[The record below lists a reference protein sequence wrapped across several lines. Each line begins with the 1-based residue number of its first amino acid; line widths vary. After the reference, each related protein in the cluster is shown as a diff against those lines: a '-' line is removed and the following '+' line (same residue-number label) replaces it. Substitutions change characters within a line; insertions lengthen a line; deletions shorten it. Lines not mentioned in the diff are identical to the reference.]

1 MKRQILLIPLLILF
15 IGLSSMYAE
24 DKNVKEEQNDAK
36 CEKVIDNCSQQSSNK
51 EAAAMDCT
59 GTFTING
66 DTYTITLHDVSLWT
80 CAKFK
85 VASWF
90 N

>member
-15 IGLSSMYAE
+15 LSISSVYATDTNE
-24 DKNVKEEQNDAK
+24 KEEQKDTK
-36 CEKVIDNCSQQSSNK
+36 CEKVMDNISQHSPDCEST
-51 EAAAMDCT
+51 AMDCT
-59 GTFTING
+59 GKFTIDG